1 MEIGKEKVKD
11 NEREILN
18 HNDELRKK
26 STPFLSS
33 SNGQIRDYIERKKI
47 CRAL

>member
-26 STPFLSS
+26 STPFLSIHD
-33 SNGQIRDYIERKKI
+33 QIRDYIERKNI